1 MERLWPE
8 NVLSFPFKYEFN
20 AYVLY
25 VFVFY
30 EEWLIHERKTLH
42 IGFSSQKL
50 SLTEKGK

>member
-20 AYVLY
+20 TYVLY

-30 EEWLIHERKTLH
+30 EEWLTLH